1 MIYMCQKNKVYE
13 IKKYDDNEILW
24 YDEYASLSYKKWK
37 SFDQDKMTHNCTF
50 QHAICLNWIVS

>member
-24 YDEYASLSYKKWK
+24 YDEYASLSYKK
-37 SFDQDKMTHNCTF
+37 
-50 QHAICLNWIVS
+50 